1 MSDESNLICNSFCSD
16 IGGDI
21 NIFSIYT
28 QREIEDFRTIFDIFD
43 QDKTGFV
50 TLEAIKTILTKVG
63 REPAE
68 AVDLVSRMEVEADS
82 FSFEDFLKIMK
93 NLEGRLIAVKE
104 HEH

>member
-1 MSDESNLICNSFCSD
+1 M
-16 IGGDI
+16 
-21 NIFSIYT
+21 
-28 QREIEDFRTIFDIFD
+28 
-43 QDKTGFV
+43 

-68 AVDLVSRMEVEADS
+68 AIDLVSRMEVEADQ

-104 HEH
+104 

>member
-1 MSDESNLICNSFCSD
+1 M
-16 IGGDI
+16 

-68 AVDLVSRMEVEADS
+68 AIDLVSRMEVEADQ

-104 HEH
+104 

>member
-1 MSDESNLICNSFCSD
+1 M
-16 IGGDI
+16 
-21 NIFSIYT
+21 
-28 QREIEDFRTIFDIFD
+28 
-43 QDKTGFV
+43 

-104 HEH
+104 QEHQKALMDEEAVDFEPREGTLEDRNQYGPLLPRTGVHFLPDSKVVDFLK

>member
-1 MSDESNLICNSFCSD
+1 M
-16 IGGDI
+16 
-21 NIFSIYT
+21 
-28 QREIEDFRTIFDIFD
+28 
-43 QDKTGFV
+43 

-68 AVDLVSRMEVEADS
+68 AIDLVSRMEVEADQ

-104 HEH
+104 QEH

>member
-1 MSDESNLICNSFCSD
+1 MYIEL
-16 IGGDI
+16 GGDV

-68 AVDLVSRMEVEADS
+68 AVDLVSRMEVEADQ

-104 HEH
+104 QEH

>member
-1 MSDESNLICNSFCSD
+1 M
-16 IGGDI
+16 

-68 AVDLVSRMEVEADS
+68 AVDLVSRMEVEADQ

-104 HEH
+104 